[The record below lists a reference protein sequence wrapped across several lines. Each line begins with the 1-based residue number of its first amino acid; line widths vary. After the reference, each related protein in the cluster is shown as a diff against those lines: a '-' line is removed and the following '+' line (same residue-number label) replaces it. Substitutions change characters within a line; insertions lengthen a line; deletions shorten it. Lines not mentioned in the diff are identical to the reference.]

1 MEERDGRRPGNDT
14 ADNHDPDHEILARVA
29 AGEVELFAQLVERHQ
44 GRLLR
49 LCRRLLGNVEEAEE
63 AAQETFLKAYRKA
76 GSYRPRGKVY
86 TWLYCIATNHCLN
99 QLRRRRIV
107 RFLSLGQMGGT
118 ARDYEDERDFD
129 PPDDGADPEEV
140 LASRRRWLDTRRA
153 IDRLPPG
160 QRSVLV
166 LAKFEGLS
174 YRQIAEVL
182 EITEGAV
189 ESRLFRAMRNL
200 EAAQET
206 AS

>member
-1 MEERDGRRPGNDT
+1 VEERDGHCPDS
-14 ADNHDPDHEILARVA
+14 HDPDHEILARVA
-29 AGEVELFAQLVERHQ
+29 AGEAELFARLVERHQ

-49 LCRRLLGNVEEAEE
+49 LCQRLLGNAEEAQE
-63 AAQETFLKAYRKA
+63 AAQETFLKAYRQA
-76 GSYRPRGKVY
+76 GAYRPRGKVY
-86 TWLYCIATNHCLN
+86 TWLYRIATNHCLN

-107 RFLSLGQMGGT
+107 RFLSLGQMGGG
-118 ARDYEDERDFD
+118 DEEEDREFD
-129 PPDDGADPEEV
+129 PPADGVDPEQA
-140 LASRRRWLDTRRA
+140 LAARRRWLETRRA

-189 ESRLFRAMRNL
+189 ESRLFRAMRHL
-200 EAAQET
+200 EAAQEAT
-206 AS
+206 G